1 MSDHPLEARLISHRL
16 IADLAARTALDTRGV
31 LRLEPTLKGLLT
43 HLRTGTIQ
51 NLRRTDT
58 RTTSARHDGV
68 FVTVHNGIADVQL
81 DIATD
86 IAFAALEVAHAVR
99 EQIART
105 ISHTGLI
112 PGRIDISVLAIE
124 HAPTAP
130 DPLSATPSAWN
141 RHDL

>member
-1 MSDHPLEARLISHRL
+1 MSDHPLEARLISSRL
-16 IADLAARTALDTRGV
+16 IADLAARTALDTSGV
-31 LRLEPTLKGLLT
+31 LRLEPTLKNLFT
-43 HLRTGTIQ
+43 HLGTGTIQ

-58 RTTSARHDGV
+58 RTTPTRHDGV

-86 IAFAALEVAHAVR
+86 IAFAALNVAQAVR

-105 ISHTGLI
+105 ISHTGLT

-124 HAPTAP
+124 HPPTATAAHP
-130 DPLSATPSAWN
+130 PSPL
-141 RHDL
+141 

>member
-1 MSDHPLEARLISHRL
+1 MSDHPLEARLISSRL
-16 IADLAARTALDTRGV
+16 IADLAARTALETPGV
-31 LRLEPTLKGLLT
+31 LRLEPTLKRLLT
-43 HLRTGTIQ
+43 HLGTGTIQ

-58 RTTSARHDGV
+58 RTASRHDGV

-86 IAFAALEVAHAVR
+86 IAFPALNVAQAVR
-99 EQIART
+99 ERIART

-124 HAPTAP
+124 HPPTATAAHAP
-130 DPLSATPSAWN
+130 
-141 RHDL
+141 RHL

>member
-1 MSDHPLEARLISHRL
+1 MAEHPLEARLISRHL
-16 IADLAARTALDTRGV
+16 IADLAARTALDTPGV
-31 LRLEPTLKGLLT
+31 LRLEPTLKNLLT
-43 HLRTGTIQ
+43 HLGKGTIQ
-51 NLRRTDT
+51 NLRRADT
-58 RTTSARHDGV
+58 RTTPARHDGV

-86 IAFAALEVAHAVR
+86 IAFAALNVAQAVR

-124 HAPTAP
+124 HPPTAAAARP
-130 DPLSATPSAWN
+130 PRPL
-141 RHDL
+141 

>member
-1 MSDHPLEARLISHRL
+1 MPERPVEARLISSHL
-16 IADLAARTALDTRGV
+16 IADLAARAALDIPGV
-31 LRLEPTLKGLLT
+31 LRLEPTLKNLLT
-43 HLRTGTIQ
+43 HLGKGAIQ

-58 RTTSARHDGV
+58 STTPARHDGV

-86 IAFAALEVAHAVR
+86 IAFAALNVAQAVR

-105 ISHTGLI
+105 ISYTGLI

-124 HAPTAP
+124 HPPTAAAARP
-130 DPLSATPSAWN
+130 PRPL
-141 RHDL
+141 

>member
-1 MSDHPLEARLISHRL
+1 MSEPPLEARLIRSHL
-16 IADLAARTALDTRGV
+16 IADLAARTALDTPGV
-31 LRLEPTLKGLLT
+31 LRLEPTLRNLLT
-43 HLRTGTIQ
+43 HLGKGTIQ

-58 RTTSARHDGV
+58 RTTPARHDGV

-86 IAFAALEVAHAVR
+86 IAFAALNVAQAVR

-105 ISHTGLI
+105 ISHSGLT

-124 HAPTAP
+124 HPPTATAARP
-130 DPLSATPSAWN
+130 PKPL
-141 RHDL
+141 

>member
-16 IADLAARTALDTRGV
+16 IADLAARTALDTPGV
-31 LRLEPTLKGLLT
+31 LRLEPTLTSLLT
-43 HLRTGTIQ
+43 HLGTGTIK

-58 RTTSARHDGV
+58 RATFARRDGV
-68 FVTVHNGIADVQL
+68 FVSVHNGIADVQL

-86 IAFAALEVAHAVR
+86 IAFSALNVAQAVR
-99 EQIART
+99 EQLART

-124 HAPTAP
+124 HPSTATAAHP
-130 DPLSATPSAWN
+130 PGHL
-141 RHDL
+141 